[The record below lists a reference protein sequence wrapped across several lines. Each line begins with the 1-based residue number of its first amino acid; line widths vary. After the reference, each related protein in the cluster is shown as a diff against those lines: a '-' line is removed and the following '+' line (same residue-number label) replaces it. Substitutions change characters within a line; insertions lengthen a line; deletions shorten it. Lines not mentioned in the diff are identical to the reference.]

1 MSWKSLLSYTKTDIT
16 WKKNMTVEHW
26 IVGATGCGYAIVGLL
41 RWSKGDVD
49 NGLVWTGYALAQIGL
64 WRLIK

>member
-1 MSWKSLLSYTKTDIT
+1 MSI
-16 WKKNMTVEHW
+16 EHW
-26 IVGATGCGYAIVGLL
+26 IVGATGIGYALVGLL
-41 RWSKGDVD
+41 RWTKGDID

>member
-1 MSWKSLLSYTKTDIT
+1 
-16 WKKNMTVEHW
+16 MTVEHW
-26 IVGATGCGYAIVGLL
+26 IVGATGCGYAVVGIL

>member
-1 MSWKSLLSYTKTDIT
+1 MGRLDYFYSCLLGIEL
-16 WKKNMTVEHW
+16 MTVEHW
-26 IVGATGCGYAIVGLL
+26 IVGATGCGYAIVGIL
-41 RWSKGDVD
+41 RWTKGDVD

>member
-1 MSWKSLLSYTKTDIT
+1 
-16 WKKNMTVEHW
+16 MTIEHI
-26 IVGATGCGYAIVGLL
+26 IVGCTGVGYAIVGAL
-41 RWSKGDVD
+41 RFFKGDID

>member
-1 MSWKSLLSYTKTDIT
+1 MTAKSGSQKNIELGSNMSI
-16 WKKNMTVEHW
+16 EHY
-26 IVGATGCGYAIVGLL
+26 IVGATGIGYAIVGLL
-41 RWSKGDVD
+41 RWSKGDID

>member
-1 MSWKSLLSYTKTDIT
+1 MSA
-16 WKKNMTVEHW
+16 EHY
-26 IVGATGCGYAIVGLL
+26 IVGATGIGYFVVALL
-41 RWSKGDVD
+41 RWVKGDID